1 MELAEKVDLM
11 LVIGGKNSANTT
23 RLAQLC
29 KSKCKTYHIETAD
42 ELSPDWFNENEI
54 ENKIEKIGITAG
66 ASTPDWII
74 LEVQKKCQTMLKE

>member
-1 MELAEKVDLM
+1 M

-29 KSKCKTYHIETAD
+29 EEKCRTYHIETVE
-42 ELSPDWFNENEI
+42 ELSPEWLDQ
-54 ENKIEKIGITAG
+54 IEKIGITAG

-74 LEVQKKCQTMLKE
+74 WEVHKKCQMILEK